1 MKKLFFVLC
10 VIMLVVIVGVGVPA
24 ALADSPPDEPDQ
36 PEGVLWCTDV
46 EVDYWHDA
54 PAHGLTVLQYCWGL
68 GTMESIHY
76 TYSDC
81 TADYLRVSGVLYMDE
96 EIVDYF
102 TKYDFDTD
110 RVSGWCAVNNPYGAQ
125 YWYATGGHEF
135 LDGSTWKYGFTETD
149 EYPY

>member
-1 MKKLFFVLC
+1 MKRLLFVSC
-10 VIMLVVIVGVGVPA
+10 VIMLVATVGVGVPA
-24 ALADSPPDEPDQ
+24 ALADSPPDEP
-36 PEGVLWCTDV
+36 EGVLWCNDV
-46 EVDYWHDA
+46 EVDYWHDV
-54 PAHGLTVLQYCWGL
+54 PAHGLTVLQYCWML

-96 EIVDYF
+96 EMVEYF
-102 TKYDFDTD
+102 TEYDFDTD
-110 RVSGWCAVNNPYGAQ
+110 RVSGWCAANNPYEAQ